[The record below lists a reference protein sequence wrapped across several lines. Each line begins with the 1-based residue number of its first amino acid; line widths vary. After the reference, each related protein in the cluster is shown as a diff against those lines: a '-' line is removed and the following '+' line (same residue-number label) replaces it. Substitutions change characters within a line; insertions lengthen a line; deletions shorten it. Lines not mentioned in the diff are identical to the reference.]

1 MFGGFT
7 VGHLLIGLAMVG
19 LGIVFVRFSFTV
31 LRITGQQAW
40 LEKYTGSGSTNG
52 MYKLFGIALI
62 LLGLLFGTGFGNDVM
77 NFLLSPFSGI
87 FKNVSGG

>member
-1 MFGGFT
+1 MLGGFS
-7 VGHLLIGLAMVG
+7 VSHLIIGLVMAGLGVAMVK
-19 LGIVFVRFSFTV
+19 FSFKLLT
-31 LRITGQQAW
+31 ITGQQDW
-40 LEKYTGSGSTNG
+40 LEKYTGAGSTNG
-52 MYKLFGIALI
+52 MYKLFGVALI